1 MNGQVDEIQIAWYHK
16 RREKQDRN
24 ITYELKKAKNS
35 K

>member
-1 MNGQVDEIQIAWYHK
+1 MKYRLLGTAKE
-16 RREKQDRN
+16 EKKTDRN